1 LLVRQGKY
9 KAAEAMNKKTLA
21 LREKVLGP
29 EHPDTLTS
37 MSNLAGVLGRQ
48 GKYEDAEAMNRQ
60 TLVLRK
66 KVLGPEHPDTLLSVY
81 CLANFLTHQL
91 LQMDAGTT
99 T

>member
-1 LLVRQGKY
+1 VLGCQGKY
-9 KAAEAMNKKTLA
+9 EDVEAMDRQTLA
-21 LREKVLGP
+21 LRKKVLGP
-29 EHPDTLTS
+29 EHPDTLAS
-37 MSNLAGVLGRQ
+37 MSNLALLLGRQ

-60 TLVLRK
+60 TLALRK